1 MDDALKKLLGLPNV
15 ESVETLD
22 DTVPIDPLTIVML
35 GVPREAVE
43 RGHIET
49 YLREFDKYGKRK
61 MRSQVMLVFDGYDLD
76 SRELYQIP
84 EVRKWVNRLY
94 VNVPH
99 LFYFLTA
106 ENYNIRIVYLCLVEL
121 GGRQGEQVSIEPAGA
136 KRLVEKISRNAV
148 SFAKTS
154 KESEAVQFVVANTIL
169 AETGY
174 DQL

>member
-22 DTVPIDPLTIVML
+22 DTVPIDPDNIVML

-43 RGHIET
+43 RGHVET
-49 YLREFDKYGKRK
+49 YLREFEKYGKRK
-61 MRSQVMLVFDGYDLD
+61 MRSQVMLVFDGYDFD
-76 SRELYQIP
+76 PRELYQIP
-84 EVRKWVNRLY
+84 EVRKWVNRLLT
-94 VNVPH
+94 NVPH
-99 LFYFLTA
+99 LFYFLTP

-121 GGRQGEQVSIEPAGA
+121 AGKQGVQVSIHTAGA
-136 KRLVEKISRNAV
+136 KALIKKISRNAV
-148 SFAKTS
+148 SFAGKIN
-154 KESEAVQFVVANTIL
+154 EPDAVQFAVANTIM